1 MNTSKILIVDDRPS
15 NLKALR
21 IRLTSS
27 GYEVIEAS
35 NGPDALKRVETDHPD
50 LILLDVMMPGMDG
63 YEVCQRI
70 KAYSENE
77 FIPVILVTAKTETES
92 IVKGLEIG
100 ADEYITKPFD
110 SHELMARV
118 KSMLRI
124 RQMYQENTHLKR
136 EIQQTY
142 RFDNLIGESPAMQA
156 IYHLLEKIIQSTV
169 TTLLTGETG
178 TGKEAIARAIHYNG
192 PRKNSRFVSTNCGAL
207 AEHLLESEL
216 FGHRKGAFTG
226 AIEDHIGL
234 FEAASEGTIFLDEIG
249 DTTPSMQVKLL
260 RVLQESEVTRVG
272 ETKPRPVDARIIAA
286 TNRDLEADVKEGTFR
301 EDLYYRLNVFPI
313 HLPPLRERRSD
324 IPLLAQHFLTKH
336 TQRQNRIQTTIT
348 PETLTALTRHNWP
361 GNVRELENEIERSLV
376 LTSNGEAIAL
386 DVLSEKL
393 RPEDAITSYRRDGA
407 LKDAV
412 ETVERDM
419 IQNAFN
425 RCNGNKTHMAKQLGI
440 TRWTL
445 LQKLKTYN
453 IPFEAK

>member
-1 MNTSKILIVDDRPS
+1 MKKSKILIVDDRPS

-21 IRLTSS
+21 IRLAHS
-27 GYEVIEAS
+27 GYEVLEAQ
-35 NGPDALKRVETDHPD
+35 NGPNALKIVETDHPD
-50 LILLDVMMPGMDG
+50 LVLLDIMMPGMDG

-70 KAYSENE
+70 KAHSEHE
-77 FIPVILVTAKTETES
+77 FIPVILVTAKIETES

-110 SHELMARV
+110 SLELMARI

-156 IYHLLEKIIQSTV
+156 IYHLLEKVIQSTV
-169 TTLLTGETG
+169 TVLLTGETG

-192 PRKNSRFVSTNCGAL
+192 PRKNNRFVSTNCGAL

-226 AIEDHIGL
+226 AIEDHIGF
-234 FEAASEGTIFLDEIG
+234 FEAASGGTIFLDEIG

-260 RVLQESEVTRVG
+260 RILQENEVTRVG
-272 ETKPRPVDARIIAA
+272 ETEPRPVDVRIIAA
-286 TNRDLEADVKEGTFR
+286 TNRNLEADVKESTFR

-336 TQRQNRIQTTIT
+336 IQQQNRAQ
-348 PETLTALTRHNWP
+348 TALTTETRNALARYDWP
-361 GNVRELENEIERSLV
+361 GNVRELENEIQRILV
-376 LTSNGEAIAL
+376 LTSNGEPIAL
-386 DVLSEKL
+386 DTLSEKL
-393 RPEDAITSYRRDGA
+393 RPDAITSYRRDGA

-412 ETVERDM
+412 ETVEHDM
-419 IQNAFN
+419 IQEAFK

-445 LQKLKTYN
+445 LQKLKAYN
-453 IPFEAK
+453 IPPKTK